1 MLFLYELCGPDL
13 AFNANLTRIAF
24 LGVSVSACFF
34 PAFFHP
40 FVVVVG
46 LELPLCSL
54 SFLSSGLPLLLLFS
68 ERIASPEHVPSFP
81 LFLAFFCCCCC
92 DVHCYFQHFCFYP
105 TSPSRFFSSPFTI
118 SSSLGEF
125 TLFSSFSF
133 AFANE
138 ANMVRGQWYYHV
150 RFSFNGKTYTQ
161 TNKNRA
167 TERDPNLGSNI
178 LGYVLMSYNQATLVL
193 FIGDTS
199 TYRSLQSRLDLRDL
213 FWPWSR

>member
-1 MLFLYELCGPDL
+1 M
-13 AFNANLTRIAF
+13 NLTRIAF

-34 PAFFHP
+34 RFLPSFCCCRWSWTPA
-40 FVVVVG
+40 
-46 LELPLCSL
+46 LL

-68 ERIASPEHVPSFP
+68 ERIASPDHVPSFP
-81 LFLAFFCCCCC
+81 LFLAFFFFFLFCCCC
-92 DVHCYFQHFCFYP
+92 DVHCYFQHFRFYP
-105 TSPSRFFSSPFTI
+105 TSPSRLFSSPFTN

-125 TLFSSFSF
+125 TLFSFFSF
-133 AFANE
+133 VFANE
-138 ANMVRGQWYYHV
+138 ANMVRGQWYSHV
-150 RFSFNGKTYTQ
+150 RFPFNGKTYTQ
-161 TNKNRA
+161 TNKNRT

>member
-1 MLFLYELCGPDL
+1 MRIWLGLLSL
-13 AFNANLTRIAF
+13 A
-24 LGVSVSACFF
+24 SVFQPVFS
-34 PAFFHP
+34 AFFHP

-54 SFLSSGLPLLLLFS
+54 SFLSSCLPLLLLFS
-68 ERIASPEHVPSFP
+68 ERITSPDHVPSFP
-81 LFLAFFCCCCC
+81 LFVAFFFFFFFCCCC
-92 DVHCYFQHFCFYP
+92 DVHCYFQHFRSYP

-125 TLFSSFSF
+125 TLFSFFSF
-133 AFANE
+133 VFANE
-138 ANMVRGQWYYHV
+138 ANMVRGHWYAQV

-193 FIGDTS
+193 FIEDTS
-199 TYRSLQSRLDLRDL
+199 TYRSLQSCLDLRDC
-213 FWPWSR
+213 SDHDHGS